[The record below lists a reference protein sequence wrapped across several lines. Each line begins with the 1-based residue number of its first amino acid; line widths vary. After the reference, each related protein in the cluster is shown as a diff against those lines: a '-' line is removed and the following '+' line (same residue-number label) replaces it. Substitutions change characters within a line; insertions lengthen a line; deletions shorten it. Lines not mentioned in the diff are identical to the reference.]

1 LYTFEENEMT
11 TSPSPNNRPEPD
23 DQAGTSE
30 NGAEAETAPAT
41 QSQLEKEDEVAER
54 LGDFA

>member
-1 LYTFEENEMT
+1 LYKLEENEMT
-11 TSPSPNNRPEPD
+11 INPKPSDHPEPD

-30 NGAEAETAPAT
+30 NGAEGETTPAT
-41 QSQLEKEDEVAER
+41 QSQLEKEDEVADR

>member
-1 LYTFEENEMT
+1 MT
-11 TSPSPNNRPEPD
+11 NNPKHSDHPEPN

-30 NGAEAETAPAT
+30 NGAEAETTPAT
-41 QSQLEKEDEVAER
+41 QSQLEKDDEVADR